1 MNWADLI
8 GGMGLFLFGI
18 HLLTE
23 GLKGLAGDGLRRVLQ
38 TLVAGRWSGL
48 ATGAVLTATIQSSS
62 AATLAVIGFVSAGLV
77 TFPQAVAVVF
87 GANLGTTATSWLV
100 ALLGIKLSIAQAALP
115 MVGVGVFLRLVA
127 RGRRS
132 AAGTMLA
139 GFGLLFLGIG
149 YLQAGMAAGGWDL
162 EQWAGTGAAAPWL
175 LAGVGLVMTVI
186 MQSSSAAA
194 ATTLVALH
202 AGTLSFDHACAML
215 IGQGIGTTVTAAFTM
230 PTGGTSVRRTALAH
244 ILFNVITG
252 MAVMLMLPLF
262 AATAAWLAGWAGDDH
277 GVVALAVFH
286 TCYKLTG
293 IALLFPLL
301 EPFSR
306 LIERL
311 IRPRGVAAVHGLSS
325 TLARVGGPVAVEAAW
340 RAALE
345 VAGDASATLCNL
357 LDGKPP
363 ASRARAECLAQI
375 TGYLDALTFG
385 ANPDDTA
392 LRGRV
397 TMLWRAMDHLERLE
411 KSLATPQ
418 PIQPDGPENG
428 RAETAAARQALAH
441 WHDDVRAHIHRAPQ
455 SSGSLEEFSQ
465 AAAGMAEHRRNQRVR
480 LLEMVAADTLA
491 PDSAREALGRLLWTD
506 QALFHAWRAAASLT
520 ACTAG
525 NPDHKPARSD
535 ADPSRSASGPSSVAP

>member
-1 MNWADLI
+1 MNAAHLI

-62 AATLAVIGFVSAGLV
+62 AATLAVIGFVSAGLM

-100 ALLGIKLSIAQAALP
+100 ALLGFKLSIAQAALP
-115 MVGVGVFLRLVA
+115 MVGVGVFVRLLA
-127 RGRRS
+127 GGRRA
-132 AAGTMLA
+132 AAGTMVA

-149 YLQAGMAAGGWDL
+149 YLQTGMGAGGWDL
-162 EQWAGTGAAAPWL
+162 SRWAGAGPAAPWL

-202 AGTLSFDHACAML
+202 TGTLAFDQACAMI

-252 MAVMLMLPLF
+252 MVVMVVLRPF
-262 AATAAWLAGWAGDDH
+262 SGAAAWLAGWVGDDR
-277 GVVALAVFH
+277 GVVALAAFH

-301 EPFSR
+301 GPFCR

-311 IRPRGVAAVHGLSS
+311 IRARGAAAIHGLSP

-345 VAGDASATLCNL
+345 VSGSACAALAAVL
-357 LDGKPP
+357 EGKPP
-363 ASRARAECLAQI
+363 TSRDRAECLAQI
-375 TGYLDALTFG
+375 TGFLDELRPG
-385 ANPDDTA
+385 SERDDA
-392 LRGRV
+392 GLRGRV
-397 TMLWRAMDHLERLE
+397 TMLWRTMDHLERLE
-411 KSLATPQ
+411 KSLAAPQ
-418 PIQPDGPENG
+418 PIQADGPENG
-428 RAETAAARQALAH
+428 LAETAAARQALAR
-441 WHDDVRAHIHRAPQ
+441 WQEEVRARITPPAPPPE
-455 SSGSLEEFSQ
+455 SLPDFAKASADM
-465 AAAGMAEHRRNQRVR
+465 AAHRRNQRVR
-480 LLEMVAADTLA
+480 LLEMVATDALS
-491 PDSAREALGRLLWTD
+491 PDCAREALGRLLWTD
-506 QALFHAWRAAASLT
+506 QALYHAWRAADSLI
-520 ACTAG
+520 ACAA
-525 NPDHKPARSD
+525 K
-535 ADPSRSASGPSSVAP
+535 DPPQKDN